1 LAGAGAGVFSATRQ
15 VGTVLGS
22 AGMAAVMDWLV
33 VRQLPPI
40 VTGVTLSV
48 GGEGREVA
56 PLPEFRAEFATAMS
70 QSMLL
75 PAFVALL
82 GVVAA
87 LLLVGIRRPQHISTP
102 ASAVA
107 ASEQ

>member
-1 LAGAGAGVFSATRQ
+1 
-15 VGTVLGS
+15 VLGS
-22 AGMAAVMDWLV
+22 ASMAAVMDWLV

-40 VTGVTLSV
+40 VTGVTLGV
-48 GGEGREVA
+48 GGEGSEVA

-82 GVVAA
+82 GVVAT
-87 LLLVGIRRPQHISTP
+87 LLLVRFGRPQRISSP
-102 ASAVA
+102 ASAGVSCDEA
-107 ASEQ
+107 ETRADKRHIAW